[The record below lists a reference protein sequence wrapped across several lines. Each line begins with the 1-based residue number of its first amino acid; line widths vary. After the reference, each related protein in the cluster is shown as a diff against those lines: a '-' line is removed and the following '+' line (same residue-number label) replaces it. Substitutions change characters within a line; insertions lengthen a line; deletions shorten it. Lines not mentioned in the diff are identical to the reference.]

1 MKNLRKFFVSLA
13 LTVAVVSTGL
23 GQEAT
28 TANATD
34 NWIQIVPQ
42 AKAGFYQLQYAGS
55 PAGTVVVNIYDKT
68 QNQVHTERF
77 GAKNLNV
84 KSFNLRALPEGD
96 YTFAVSAPQ
105 GEFTQEISY
114 SLAGLEMK
122 ADFLPLPG
130 DKKYQLVVDGAFSN
144 TLYVEIRDTRNEIL
158 YRGYTEFDQ
167 ESGRVFDLS
176 GVNSE
181 EVTFV
186 IMDDFLA
193 TEQNISLK

>member
-1 MKNLRKFFVSLA
+1 MQITKFDTCFVLLFINKHCVMKNLRKFFVSLA

-42 AKAGFYQLQYAGS
+42 AQAGFYQLQYAGS

-77 GAKNLNV
+77 GAKNLSV

-105 GEFTQEISY
+105 GEFSQEISY

-122 ADFLPLPG
+122 ADLLPLPG
-130 DKKYQLVVDGAFSN
+130 DKKYQLGCHH
-144 TLYVEIRDTRNEIL
+144 L
-158 YRGYTEFDQ
+158 
-167 ESGRVFDLS
+167 
-176 GVNSE
+176 
-181 EVTFV
+181 
-186 IMDDFLA
+186 
-193 TEQNISLK
+193 